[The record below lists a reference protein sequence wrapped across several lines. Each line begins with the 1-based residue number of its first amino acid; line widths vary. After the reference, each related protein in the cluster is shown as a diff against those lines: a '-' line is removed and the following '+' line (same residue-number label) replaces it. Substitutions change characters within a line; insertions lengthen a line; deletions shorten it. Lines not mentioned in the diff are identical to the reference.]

1 MHTKT
6 GQPRFLK
13 RPLIRARARSR
24 GLMTRGC
31 SAEMPVM
38 HTEWTVI
45 LIGEKPDSRDTDSF
59 DVQGG
64 GERQVFVFTL
74 NAILRPHRNIQLKKH
89 SGPVPLLE

>member
-38 HTEWTVI
+38 HTEEGVI
-45 LIGEKPDSRDTDSF
+45 LIGEKPDSRDTDSLTF
-59 DVQGG
+59 KVEG
-64 GERQVFVFTL
+64 
-74 NAILRPHRNIQLKKH
+74 AK
-89 SGPVPLLE
+89 S